1 MGLDLYAKGYT
12 GKFSCP
18 YSTFYRLRRAIV
30 RAVYGSEMER
40 IYSIPYKI
48 YNGEPTQE
56 KIAIW
61 NERCDDDIDILLLHS
76 DCDGHMYP
84 AQCRKVYR
92 KLKNVEVEDDSFS
105 IAYSNKELFARLLD
119 ILKYCADNRRMLLFE

>member
-1 MGLDLYAKGYT
+1 MGLDLHAKGYT

-18 YSTFYRLRRAIV
+18 YSTFYRLRRSIV
-30 RAVYGSEMER
+30 RAVYGPEMER
-40 IYSIPYKI
+40 IYSIR
-48 YNGEPTQE
+48 GEPTQE
-56 KIAIW
+56 EIATW

-92 KLKNVEVEDDSFS
+92 KLKDVEVEDDYFS
-105 IAYSNKELFARLLD
+105 LAYSNKELFAKLLD
-119 ILKYCADNRRMLLFE
+119 ILKYCADNRRMLRFG

>member
-18 YSTFYRLRRAIV
+18 YSTFYRLRRSIV
-30 RAVYGSEMER
+30 RAVYGDEMEA
-40 IYSIPYKI
+40 IYSKLYKQ
-48 YNGEPTQE
+48 YKGEPTRE
-56 KIAIW
+56 EIATW
-61 NERCDDDIDILLLHS
+61 NERCDEDIDIFLFHS

-92 KLKNVEVEDDSFS
+92 KLKDVEVEDERVSP
-105 IAYSNKELFARLLD
+105 YSYKELFARLLD
-119 ILKYCADNRRMLLFE
+119 ILKYCADNRRMLLFR